1 MTQPTSAIAA
11 LVLAT
16 ALATRVHAAEAPSA
30 THLAATLDRDGRL
43 AEALPLYRARA
54 AETLTMADRLRYGG
68 ALMRAGETDE
78 ARTVYAALL
87 AEKGSFEHGDSAALR
102 VATCASSILLQGFP
116 ALAAEVLRPA
126 LAERPTNRSL
136 ALLLARA
143 QASAGD
149 AAAARTILAT
159 LDAQA
164 GALVVGERI
173 ELARAHGLTGD
184 AAAARRLLDEPMAES
199 VALMFRDSILAD
211 VGFRASEWARTNDAL
226 AAAARL
232 APATLDES
240 NVNRAWRNAQREL
253 RSLQLRR
260 AVCLWRLGRHDAA
273 ADQALR
279 AADSDEEYVRS
290 AAIVLS
296 AAADLADGRRNVALA
311 RLDAVAGHD
320 LRFRTPVARLSP
332 SLVTGGDASD
342 AVAPL
347 RAALAA
353 EDRAWDFVTTPV
365 VEILAEAIAGVS
377 LARQ

>member
-68 ALMRAGETDE
+68 ALLRAGEADE

-87 AEKGSFEHGDSAALR
+87 AEKGSFKHGDTAAIC
-102 VATCASSILLQGFP
+102 VATCASSILCGLSGAGGGGP
-116 ALAAEVLRPA
+116 SPGACRA
-126 LAERPTNRSL
+126 PTSL
-136 ALLLARA
+136 ARPPPARA
-143 QASAGD
+143 QASAD
-149 AAAARTILAT
+149 AAAAHHPR
-159 LDAQA
+159 DARRA
-164 GALVVGERI
+164 GGALVVGERI
-173 ELARAHGLTGD
+173 QLARAHGLTGD

-240 NVNRAWRNAQREL
+240 KVNRGWRNAQREL

-311 RLDAVAGHD
+311 RLDALAGHD

-365 VEILAEAIAGVS
+365 VEILAEAITGVS